1 MLVMT
6 TFLAAFISMG
16 ILFVQPAV
24 AAEKGYDEAMKYF
37 IFRDKNKKVEVD
49 QKSGASEKV
58 DSPDN
63 IILDPSKYFMGLGA
77 GEIFGFD
84 HYSAELGMT
93 FLQTRY
99 FQQSLHLEYLQF
111 NTRSSDEY
119 KSGSIANTYG
129 QGLFLL
135 HNVQLSSQFFYF
147 GPEISAGVGRIFDSP
162 RKGSLLT
169 LKAGLVYSNKWSQRM
184 LFSAHLYYRRSQ
196 YFKKDYHGDGVGLSL
211 RFGF

>member
-1 MLVMT
+1 MRMMI
-6 TFLAAFISMG
+6 TFLAALISLG

-24 AAEKGYDEAMKYF
+24 AAEQGYDEAMKYF
-37 IFRDKNKKVEVD
+37 IFRDKNKKVEVEAG
-49 QKSGASEKV
+49 GAPGGI

-63 IILDPSKYFMGLGA
+63 IILDPSKYFISLGA

-119 KSGSIANTYG
+119 KAGSIANTYG

-135 HNVQLSSQFFYF
+135 HNVQLSSQFFYL
-147 GPEISAGVGRIFDSP
+147 GPELSVGVGRIFDSP